1 MKVVRSPPRML
12 AVNWDMA
19 ELGDLALQEVDVPV
33 PCSNEVLVRVAAVSM
48 GHDDVKGVMASR
60 AGVSKAGAAMSDS
73 DLAGTVE
80 VPAKDGSGPRVG
92 TRVAGL
98 VRTGAWAQFAAVPTD
113 ALAEIPSSVSFA
125 QAAAIP
131 VAGLTALYGLEHGGL
146 LTAKQVLVTCAA
158 GGVGLFAV
166 QVAHLAGAGVVAVT
180 TMEEHDAL
188 LEEYG
193 AAHVVVG
200 DVAGAAPFG
209 PYHLV
214 LTNAFS
220 YSDLGPALALVGN
233 HGTCVLYGTA
243 RAPTATIDEQA
254 FIDRSI
260 RLHGL
265 TLFDE
270 LRRKPA
276 AEGLQQL
283 LALAAEHALQP
294 YIELEDAWTKVATVA
309 RRLLRQDVIG
319 RAVGH
324 L

>member
-1 MKVVRSPPRML
+1 MKPMRPQPRML
-12 AVNWDMA
+12 AVNLEA
-19 ELGDLALQEVDVPV
+19 AGLGDLALHEVDVPV
-33 PCSNEVLVRVAAVSM
+33 PRPNETLVRVAAVSM
-48 GHDDVKGVMASR
+48 GHDDVER
-60 AGVSKAGAAMSDS
+60 AMSSKTGAPGAGASLSDS

-80 VPAKDGSGPRVG
+80 VPARDGLGPQAG
-92 TRVAGL
+92 MRVAGL
-98 VRTGAWAQFAAVPTD
+98 VRTGAWAQFAAVPSD
-113 ALAEIPSSVSFA
+113 ALAEIPSSISFA

-146 LTAKQVLVTCAA
+146 LIAKQVLVTCAA

-166 QVAHLAGAGVVAVT
+166 QLAHLAGADVVAVT
-180 TMEEHDAL
+180 AMEEHDAL

-193 AAHVVVG
+193 AARVVVG
-200 DVAGAAPFG
+200 DVDGAAPFG

-214 LTNAFS
+214 LTNAFGR
-220 YSDLGPALALVGN
+220 SDLGPALALVGDY
-233 HGTCVLYGTA
+233 GTCVLYGTA
-243 RAPTATIDEQA
+243 RAPLASIDEQA

-270 LRRKPA
+270 LQRKPA
-276 AEGLQQL
+276 AERLRQL

-294 YIELEDAWTKVATVA
+294 HIELEDAWTKVASVA
-309 RRLLRQDVIG
+309 RRILRQDFIG
-319 RAVGH
+319 RAVLH

>member
-1 MKVVRSPPRML
+1 ML
-12 AVNWDMA
+12 AVNWKSV
-19 ELGDLALQEVDVPV
+19 DLSNLTLHEVDLPR
-33 PCSNEVLVRVAAVSM
+33 PCANETLVRVAAVSV
-48 GHDDVKGVMASR
+48 GHDDVARAVASR
-60 AGVSKAGAAMSDS
+60 SGAAGASAPLSDS

-80 VPAKDGSGPRVG
+80 VAAADGSGPQAG
-92 TRVAGL
+92 SRVAGL
-98 VRTGAWAQFAAVPTD
+98 VRKGAWAQFAAVPSD
-113 ALAEIPSSVSFA
+113 ALAEIPPAVTFA

-131 VAGLTALYGLEHGGL
+131 AAGLTALFALEHGGL

-166 QVAHLAGAGVVAVT
+166 QLAHLAGAGVVAVT
-180 TMEEHDAL
+180 AVEEHDAL

-214 LTNAFS
+214 LTNALGRD
-220 YSDLGPALALVGN
+220 DLKPALALIGD
-233 HGTCVLYGTA
+233 HGTCVLYGTSH
-243 RAPTATIDEQA
+243 APGATIDEQLL
-254 FIDRSI
+254 IDRNI

-265 TLFDE
+265 ELFSE

-276 AEGLQQL
+276 AEGLRRL
-283 LALAAEHALQP
+283 LALAADRALAP
-294 YIELEDAWTKVATVA
+294 HIEIEDAWTKVASVA
-309 RRLLRQDVIG
+309 RHVLRKQVIG
-319 RAVGH
+319 RAVMH

>member
-1 MKVVRSPPRML
+1 MKLVHPQPRML
-12 AVNWDMA
+12 AVNWA
-19 ELGDLALQEVDVPV
+19 AIGLGEFALHEVSVPV
-33 PCSNEVLVRVAAVSM
+33 SCPNETLVRVAAVSM
-48 GHDDVKGVMASR
+48 GHDDVTRAMTPTTGVPEAS
-60 AGVSKAGAAMSDS
+60 ALQSDS

-80 VPAKDGSGPRVG
+80 VPARDGSGPPAG

-98 VRTGAWAQFAAVPTD
+98 VRTGAWAQFAAVPSD

-131 VAGLTALYGLEHGGL
+131 TAGLTALYSLEHGSL

-166 QVAHLAGAGVVAVT
+166 QLAHLAGAGVVAVT
-180 TMEEHDAL
+180 AMEEHDAL

-200 DVAGAAPFG
+200 DVAGAGPFG

-214 LTNAFS
+214 LTNAFGR
-220 YSDLGPALALVGN
+220 SDLGPALALVGN
-233 HGTCVLYGTA
+233 YGTCVLYGTA
-243 RAPTATIDEQA
+243 GTHSVSIDEQA

-265 TLFDE
+265 RLFDE
-270 LRRKPA
+270 IRRKPA
-276 AEGLQQL
+276 AEGLRQL

-294 YIELEDAWTKVATVA
+294 HIELEDAWTNVASVA
-309 RRLLRQDVIG
+309 RRFLYQDLIG
-319 RAVGH
+319 RAVMH

>member
-1 MKVVRSPPRML
+1 MKLMHLQPRML
-12 AVNWDMA
+12 AVNW
-19 ELGDLALQEVDVPV
+19 EGVGLGDFALHEVSVPV
-33 PCSNEVLVRVAAVSM
+33 LCPNETLVRVAAVSM
-48 GHDDVKGVMASR
+48 GHDDVKRAMTSR
-60 AGVSKAGAAMSDS
+60 TGAPGAGAPQSDS

-80 VPAKDGSGPRVG
+80 VSARDGSGPSAG

-98 VRTGAWAQFAAVPTD
+98 VRTGAWAQFAAVPSD
-113 ALAEIPSSVSFA
+113 VLAEIPPSVSFA

-131 VAGLTALYGLEHGGL
+131 TAGLTALYGLEHGSL

-166 QVAHLAGAGVVAVT
+166 QLAHLAGAGVVAVT
-180 TMEEHDAL
+180 AMEEHDAL

-214 LTNAFS
+214 LTNAS
-220 YSDLGPALALVGN
+220 GRSDLAPALALVGTY
-233 HGTCVLYGTA
+233 GTCVLYGTA
-243 RAPTATIDEQA
+243 STPAASIDEQA

-270 LRRKPA
+270 IRRKPA
-276 AEGLQQL
+276 AEGLRQL
-283 LALAAEHALQP
+283 LALAGEHALQP
-294 YIELEDAWTKVATVA
+294 HIELEDAWTNVASMA
-309 RRLLRQDVIG
+309 HRILRQDLIG
-319 RAVGH
+319 RAVMH